1 MSKTS
6 EQRREQIVKT
16 AKRIV
21 DKHGPSRLT
30 AEAIT
35 QEVGVSRP
43 LLYHYFENMG
53 DLLAAVMDGYVAE
66 FGQALT
72 AWERSWDGRAVDDL
86 DAWAASLVAAVRP
99 NLVDACPLLRKSPAD
114 GQTPSSYLT
123 FLSSCAGVLAERA
136 SSGEADAYAPC
147 RTAGDLPASLRF
159 AVYGLAGSPE
169 TSDADAARLVAA
181 VWEGTWDAAARDSSR
196 SADAKA
202 APAPAEEA
210 PSGKKGLL
218 GWIFN
223 Q

>member
-159 AVYGLAGSPE
+159 AVYGLAGVLAGSPE

-210 PSGKKGLL
+210 PSGK
-218 GWIFN
+218 
-223 Q
+223 

>member
-1 MSKTS
+1 M
-6 EQRREQIVKT
+6 
-16 AKRIV
+16 
-21 DKHGPSRLT
+21 
-30 AEAIT
+30 
-35 QEVGVSRP
+35 
-43 LLYHYFENMG
+43 
-53 DLLAAVMDGYVAE
+53 
-66 FGQALT
+66 
-72 AWERSWDGRAVDDL
+72 
-86 DAWAASLVAAVRP
+86 RP

-159 AVYGLAGSPE
+159 AVYGLAGVLAGSPE